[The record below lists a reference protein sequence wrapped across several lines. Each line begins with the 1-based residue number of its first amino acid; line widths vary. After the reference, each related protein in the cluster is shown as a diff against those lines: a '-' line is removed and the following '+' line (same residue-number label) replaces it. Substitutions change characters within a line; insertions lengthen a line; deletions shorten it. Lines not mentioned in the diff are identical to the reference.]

1 MFRRSYTPL
10 EICSWFPQFV
20 FTLLTRVRPIKV
32 EILNRF
38 LRVAD
43 HRLLIVLIKKN
54 EEDKSF
60 YRFRLRF
67 SGF

>member
-32 EILNRF
+32 RILNCF

-43 HRLLIVLIKKN
+43 HRLLIVLIKEI
-54 EEDKSF
+54 EEDQFFNTQSCVF
-60 YRFRLRF
+60 C
-67 SGF
+67 GF